1 MLIQKLHEKEI
12 VESDRIIWLTLSKI
26 YRLGPTLKTSYR
38 QKIQMWLQP
47 ISISS
52 GAYEMVHQ
60 NNAVNL
66 ASEMGHL
73 NSWVVSHSA
82 LIIGTL
88 RHALGC
94 EFEPWWQQTL
104 FQTQAQHL
112 CFLHD
117 YIWFIWFD
125 TIICL
130 ANLSCELWNRKLKIK
145 EFKKNLASEWLNIGI
160 KTRPNGLKSC
170 STSFYLKI
178 SKNSPRTCPIFWIL

>member
-73 NSWVVSHSA
+73 N
-82 LIIGTL
+82 
-88 RHALGC
+88 C
-94 EFEPWWQQTL
+94 
-104 FQTQAQHL
+104 
-112 CFLHD
+112 
-117 YIWFIWFD
+117 
-125 TIICL
+125 
-130 ANLSCELWNRKLKIK
+130 
-145 EFKKNLASEWLNIGI
+145 
-160 KTRPNGLKSC
+160 
-170 STSFYLKI
+170 
-178 SKNSPRTCPIFWIL
+178 